1 MTILRSYRFITTV
14 VLLLAGG
21 VAFAQP
27 GTTTDPSISGGGQAG
42 VTADWKSS
50 QENDGAW
57 VRVNHKSKAIPW
69 QYLREDDIMWK
80 KRVWREIDTREKQNM
95 GFRYE
100 GDENT
105 GGGMFIEI
113 LIDALKKGRIKG
125 YKATID
131 DRFTTAMTK
140 DEIMESVSGK
150 TDSIPVED
158 PVTGNITIQVIKRD
172 FDPNAITK
180 FRIKEDWIFDRNVG
194 GMVVRIVGIAPVRDV
209 IGDDGSFRGQQA
221 MFWLY
226 YPNLRK
232 ILAEYEVFNPQ
243 NDLARYTWDE
253 FFENRQFSSKITKVS
268 STFVNDEG
276 FKAHMNSMESLY
288 ESQHTAEE
296 IFNKE
301 HDMWVY

>member
-27 GTTTDPSISGGGQAG
+27 GTTTDPSISGGGQTG

-150 TDSIPVED
+150 VDSIPVED
-158 PVTGNITIQVIKRD
+158 PVTGNITITVVKRD

-194 GMVVRIVGIAPVRDV
+194 GMIVRIVGIAPVRDV